1 MVRSRQC
8 ALSASYCRS
17 PLMDGSVGLRFRWLL
32 GSDPERSGKRYTPDG
47 PEIDE
52 ETMRV
57 LIVDDEPPAQ
67 TALANILSARS
78 DVEHFDSAN
87 DASEALAKLAMDS
100 YDVLL
105 LDINMLD
112 LSSTQLVDQ
121 LSERNLPLP
130 SIVFVTAHAENAV
143 AAFERHTVDYVLKPF
158 SNESINEALDRAA
171 RRAKGERAAK
181 LIEALPQLQK
191 LSTPGHPMIAIKAKG
206 RILFI
211 SPSDVVAVQAEGNY
225 VSLQRESDSYLL
237 RESIS
242 MVAEKLK
249 PYGFIRIHRSSLVNT
264 SFVVEIK
271 PYSAGKYG
279 LRVKGG
285 KEYAVTG
292 CYKKNLKPLTEFR
305 IGSGA
310 FLAE

>member
-1 MVRSRQC
+1 
-8 ALSASYCRS
+8 
-17 PLMDGSVGLRFRWLL
+17 
-32 GSDPERSGKRYTPDG
+32 
-47 PEIDE
+47 
-52 ETMRV
+52 MRA
-57 LIVDDEPPAQ
+57 LIVDDEPLAQ
-67 TALANILSARS
+67 STLVSVLSARR

-87 DASEALAKLAMDS
+87 DANEALEKLATDS

-105 LDINMLD
+105 LDINMLN
-112 LSSTQLVDQ
+112 LSGTELVDKLREQ
-121 LSERNLPLP
+121 NLPLP
-130 SIVFVTAHAENAV
+130 SIVFVTAQVEYAV
-143 AAFERHTVDYVLKPF
+143 AALERYTVDYVLKPF
-158 SNESINEALDRAA
+158 SNESINEALDRAS

-191 LSTPGHPMIAIKAKG
+191 LSSPGHPMIAIKAKG

-211 SPSDVVAVQAEGNY
+211 NPSDVVAVQAEGNY

-242 MVAEKLK
+242 TVAEKLK
-249 PYGFIRIHRSSLVNT
+249 PYGFIRIHRSALVNT

-285 KEYAVTG
+285 KEFTVTSG
-292 CYKKNLKPLTEFR
+292 YKKNLKPLTEFR

>member
-1 MVRSRQC
+1 V
-8 ALSASYCRS
+8 
-17 PLMDGSVGLRFRWLL
+17 
-32 GSDPERSGKRYTPDG
+32 
-47 PEIDE
+47 
-52 ETMRV
+52 ETMLV
-57 LIVDDEPPAQ
+57 LMVDDERLAQ
-67 TALANILSARS
+67 TALANVLSARS

-87 DASEALAKLAMDS
+87 DAIEALEKLATDS

-112 LSSTQLVDQ
+112 RSGTELLDQ
-121 LSERNLPLP
+121 LRERNRPLP
-130 SIVFVTAHAENAV
+130 SIVFVTAQVEPAV
-143 AAFERHTVDYVLKPF
+143 AAFERLTVDYVLKPF
-158 SNESINEALDRAA
+158 SNESINEALDRAS
-171 RRAKGERAAK
+171 RRAKGERAAQ

-191 LSTPGHPMIAIKAKG
+191 LSRPGHPMIAIKAKG

-211 SPSDVVAVQAEGNY
+211 NPGDVVAVQAEGNY

-249 PYGFIRIHRSSLVNT
+249 PYGFIRIHRSALVNT

-271 PYSAGKYG
+271 PYATGQYG

-285 KEYAVTG
+285 KEYAVTR

-305 IGSGA
+305 IGGA

>member
-1 MVRSRQC
+1 M
-8 ALSASYCRS
+8 L
-17 PLMDGSVGLRFRWLL
+17 
-32 GSDPERSGKRYTPDG
+32 
-47 PEIDE
+47 
-52 ETMRV
+52 V
-57 LIVDDEPPAQ
+57 LIVDDEPLTQ

-87 DASEALAKLAMDS
+87 DASEALKKLAADS

-121 LSERNLPLP
+121 LRERNLPLP
-130 SIVFVTAHAENAV
+130 SIVFVTAHVELAV
-143 AAFERHTVDYVLKPF
+143 AAFERHTVDYVLKPC
-158 SNESINEALDRAA
+158 SNESINEALDRAS

-181 LIEALPQLQK
+181 LIEDLPQLQR
-191 LSTPGHPMIAIKAKG
+191 LSRPGHPMIAIKAKG

-211 SPSDVVAVQAEGNY
+211 NPGDVVAVKAEGNY

-242 MVAEKLK
+242 RVAEKLK
-249 PYGFIRIHRSSLVNT
+249 PYGFIRIHRSALVNI

-271 PYSAGKYG
+271 YSTGKYG

-285 KEYAVTG
+285 KEYAVTSG
-292 CYKKNLKPLTEFR
+292 YKKNLKPLTEFR
-305 IGSGA
+305 IGGGA

>member
-1 MVRSRQC
+1 
-8 ALSASYCRS
+8 
-17 PLMDGSVGLRFRWLL
+17 
-32 GSDPERSGKRYTPDG
+32 
-47 PEIDE
+47 
-52 ETMRV
+52 MRV
-57 LIVDDEPPAQ
+57 LIVEDERQAQ
-67 TALANILSARS
+67 AALASVVLARR

-87 DASEALAKLAMDS
+87 DTSVALEKLATDS

-105 LDINMLD
+105 LDIPTPDAGAQLLD
-112 LSSTQLVDQ
+112 RLP
-121 LSERNLPLP
+121 ERDLALP
-130 SIVFVTAHAENAV
+130 SIVFVTADFEQAV
-143 AAFERHTVDYVLKPF
+143 AAFARYTVDYVLKPF
-158 SNESINEALDRAA
+158 SNENINQALDRAS

-191 LSTPGHPMIAIKAKG
+191 LSFPGHSMIAIKTKG
-206 RILFI
+206 SILFI
-211 SPSDVVAVQAEGNY
+211 NPGDVVAVQAEGNY

-249 PYGFIRIHRSSLVNT
+249 PYGFIRIHRSALVNT
-264 SFVVEIK
+264 AFVVEIK

-285 KEYAVTG
+285 KEYAVTNG
-292 CYKKNLKPLTEFR
+292 YKKNLIPLTEFR

>member
-1 MVRSRQC
+1 
-8 ALSASYCRS
+8 
-17 PLMDGSVGLRFRWLL
+17 
-32 GSDPERSGKRYTPDG
+32 
-47 PEIDE
+47 
-52 ETMRV
+52 MRV
-57 LIVDDEPPAQ
+57 LIVDDEPLAQ
-67 TALANILSARS
+67 TALGNILSARS
-78 DVEHFDSAN
+78 DVEHVESAN
-87 DASEALAKLAMDS
+87 DASEALAKLTADS

-112 LSSTQLVDQ
+112 LSGTQLDQ
-121 LSERNLPLP
+121 LRERNLSLP
-130 SIVFVTAHAENAV
+130 SIVFVTANVEHAV

-158 SNESINEALDRAA
+158 SNESINEALDRAS

-191 LSTPGHPMIAIKAKG
+191 QSSPGHPMIAIKAKG

-211 SPSDVVAVQAEGNY
+211 NPGDVVAVQAEGNY

-249 PYGFIRIHRSSLVNT
+249 PYGFIRIHRSALVNT

-271 PYSAGKYG
+271 PYATGKCG
-279 LRVKGG
+279 LRVKSG
-285 KEYAVTG
+285 KEYAVTNG
-292 CYKKNLKPLTEFR
+292 YKKNLKPLTEFR

>member
-1 MVRSRQC
+1 V
-8 ALSASYCRS
+8 
-17 PLMDGSVGLRFRWLL
+17 
-32 GSDPERSGKRYTPDG
+32 
-47 PEIDE
+47 

-57 LIVDDEPPAQ
+57 LIVDDDPLAQ
-67 TALANILSARS
+67 TALANVLSARS
-78 DVEHFDSAN
+78 DVKHFHSAS
-87 DASEALAKLAMDS
+87 DTIEALEKLATDS

-105 LDINMLD
+105 LDINMQD
-112 LSSTQLVDQ
+112 LSGTQLVDQ
-121 LSERNLPLP
+121 LRERNLPLP
-130 SIVFVTAHAENAV
+130 SIVFVTAHVEHAV

-158 SNESINEALDRAA
+158 SNQSINDALDRAA
-171 RRAKGERAAK
+171 RRAKGERAAQ
-181 LIEALPQLQK
+181 LIEALPQLQQ
-191 LSTPGHPMIAIKAKG
+191 LSRPGHPMIAIKAKG
-206 RILFI
+206 KILFI
-211 SPSDVVAVQAEGNY
+211 NPGDVVAVEAEGNY

-249 PYGFIRIHRSSLVNT
+249 PYGFIRIHRSALVNT

-271 PYSAGKYG
+271 LYSAGKYG

-285 KEYAVTG
+285 KEYAVTNG
-292 CYKKNLKPLTEFR
+292 YKKNLKPLTEFR

>member
-1 MVRSRQC
+1 
-8 ALSASYCRS
+8 
-17 PLMDGSVGLRFRWLL
+17 
-32 GSDPERSGKRYTPDG
+32 
-47 PEIDE
+47 
-52 ETMRV
+52 MRV
-57 LIVDDEPPAQ
+57 LIVNDEHLAQ
-67 TALANILSARS
+67 TALPDVLSARS

-87 DASEALAKLAMDS
+87 DAIEALEKLSTDS

-105 LDINMLD
+105 LDINMPR
-112 LSSTQLVDQ
+112 LSGTGLADQ
-121 LSERNLPLP
+121 LRERNLPLP
-130 SIVFVTAHAENAV
+130 SIVYVTAHVDHAV
-143 AAFERHTVDYVLKPF
+143 AAFQRHTVDYVLKPF
-158 SNESINEALDRAA
+158 SNERINEALDRAS

-191 LSTPGHPMIAIKAKG
+191 LSPTSHPIIAIKAKG

-211 SPSDVVAVQAEGNY
+211 NPGEVVAVQAEGNY

-249 PYGFIRIHRSSLVNT
+249 PYGFIRIHRSALVNT

-271 PYSAGKYG
+271 PYSTGKYG

-285 KEYAVTG
+285 KEYAVTSG
-292 CYKKNLKPLTEFR
+292 YKKNLKPLTEFR

-310 FLAE
+310 FFTE

>member
-1 MVRSRQC
+1 
-8 ALSASYCRS
+8 
-17 PLMDGSVGLRFRWLL
+17 
-32 GSDPERSGKRYTPDG
+32 
-47 PEIDE
+47 
-52 ETMRV
+52 MRV
-57 LIVDDEPPAQ
+57 LIVDDQPLAE
-67 TALANILSARS
+67 TTLANILSARS

-87 DASEALAKLAMDS
+87 DVIEALEKLATDS

-105 LDINMLD
+105 LDIDLD
-112 LSSTQLVDQ
+112 RAGSPLVDQ
-121 LSERNLPLP
+121 LRERYLPLP
-130 SIVFVTAHAENAV
+130 SIVFATAHVEHAV

-171 RRAKGERAAK
+171 RRAKGEQAAK

-191 LSTPGHPMIAIKAKG
+191 LSYPGRPMIAIKAKG

-211 SPSDVVAVQAEGNY
+211 NPGDVVAVQAEGNY

-242 MVAEKLK
+242 RVAEKLK
-249 PYGFIRIHRSSLVNT
+249 PYGFIRIHRSALVNT
-264 SFVVEIK
+264 TFVVEIK
-271 PYSAGKYG
+271 PYSTGKCG

-285 KEYAVTG
+285 KEYAVTSG
-292 CYKKNLKPLTEFR
+292 YKKNLKPLTEFR
-305 IGSGA
+305 IGNGA

>member
-1 MVRSRQC
+1 
-8 ALSASYCRS
+8 
-17 PLMDGSVGLRFRWLL
+17 
-32 GSDPERSGKRYTPDG
+32 
-47 PEIDE
+47 
-52 ETMRV
+52 MRV
-57 LIVDDEPPAQ
+57 LIVDDERLAQ
-67 TALANILSARS
+67 TALANVLSARS

-87 DASEALAKLAMDS
+87 NAIEALEKLATDS

-112 LSSTQLVDQ
+112 LSGTEL
-121 LSERNLPLP
+121 LAHLRERNRPLP
-130 SIVFVTAHAENAV
+130 SIVFVTAHVEHAV

-158 SNESINEALDRAA
+158 SNESINEALDRAS

-181 LIEALPQLQK
+181 LIEDLPQLQK
-191 LSTPGHPMIAIKAKG
+191 LSRPDHPMIAIKDKG

-211 SPSDVVAVQAEGNY
+211 DPGDVVAVQAEGNY
-225 VSLQRESDSYLL
+225 VSLHRESDSYLL

-242 MVAEKLK
+242 IVAEKLR
-249 PYGFIRIHRSSLVNT
+249 PYGFIRIHRSALVNT

-271 PYSAGKYG
+271 PYSTGKYG

-285 KEYAVTG
+285 KEYAVTRG
-292 CYKKNLKPLTEFR
+292 YKKNLKPLTEFR

>member
-1 MVRSRQC
+1 
-8 ALSASYCRS
+8 
-17 PLMDGSVGLRFRWLL
+17 
-32 GSDPERSGKRYTPDG
+32 
-47 PEIDE
+47 
-52 ETMRV
+52 MRV
-57 LIVDDEPPAQ
+57 LIVDDEPAAKA
-67 TALANILSARS
+67 ALANILSARS

-87 DASEALAKLAMDS
+87 DAVEALEKLATNS

-112 LSSTQLVDQ
+112 LSGTQLVAQ
-121 LSERNLPLP
+121 LRERNLPLP
-130 SIVFVTAHAENAV
+130 SIVFVTAQVEQAV

-158 SNESINEALDRAA
+158 SSESINEALDRAS

-181 LIEALPQLQK
+181 LIEDLPQLKK
-191 LSTPGHPMIAIKAKG
+191 LSRPGHPMIAIKAEG
-206 RILFI
+206 RIVFI
-211 SPSDVVAVQAEGNY
+211 NPREVVAVQAEGNY
-225 VSLQRESDSYLL
+225 VLLQRESDSYLL

-249 PYGFIRIHRSSLVNT
+249 PYGFIRIHRSALVNT

-271 PYSAGKYG
+271 PYSTGKYG

-285 KEYAVTG
+285 KEYAVTRG
-292 CYKKNLKPLTEFR
+292 YKKNLKPLTEFR
-305 IGSGA
+305 IGNGV

>member
-1 MVRSRQC
+1 
-8 ALSASYCRS
+8 
-17 PLMDGSVGLRFRWLL
+17 
-32 GSDPERSGKRYTPDG
+32 
-47 PEIDE
+47 
-52 ETMRV
+52 MRV
-57 LIVDDEPPAQ
+57 LIVDDEPLAQ
-67 TALANILSARS
+67 AALANVLSARS
-78 DVEHFDSAN
+78 DVEQFDSAN
-87 DASEALAKLAMDS
+87 DAIEALEKLATDS

-105 LDINMLD
+105 LDIDLD
-112 LSSTQLVDQ
+112 LPASQLVVK
-121 LSERNLPLP
+121 LRERDLPLP
-130 SIVFVTAHAENAV
+130 SIVFATAHVEHAV

-171 RRAKGERAAK
+171 RRAKGERVAQ

-191 LSTPGHPMIAIKAKG
+191 LSCPGRAMIAIKAKG
-206 RILFI
+206 KILFI
-211 SPSDVVAVQAEGNY
+211 NPGDVVAVHAEGNY

-242 MVAEKLK
+242 RVAEKLK
-249 PYGFIRIHRSSLVNT
+249 PYGFIRIHRSALVNT

-271 PYSAGKYG
+271 PYSTGKYG

-285 KEYAVTG
+285 KEYAVTSG
-292 CYKKNLKPLTEFR
+292 YKKNLKPLTEFR